1 MSVFKHPV
9 HLPEASFTPIYS
21 GTVNFAEDIEHYEL
35 KPGEMHAFKV
45 ADGSVSGDKVNAEI
59 VPIVSVLWKTQR
71 LDGGVKYE
79 SKFVGKVGKIAT
91 ISTDVYG
98 NNSSMLNILYNTGWP
113 RFTWLAHTITFIK
126 VDSVVGN
133 TVTFTCYQVD

>member
-9 HLPEASFTPIYS
+9 HLPEPSLTPIYS
-21 GTVNFAEDIEHYEL
+21 GKVRFTEDIEHFPL
-35 KPGEMHAFKV
+35 KEGEMHAFKV
-45 ADGSVSGDKVNAEI
+45 ESGSLFGEKLNADIAPE
-59 VPIVSVLWKTQR
+59 VSVLWKTKR

-79 SKFVGKVGKIAT
+79 SKFVARKGKLIT

-98 NNSSMLNILYNTGWP
+98 NNSTMLNILYNTGWP
-113 RFTWLAHTITFIK
+113 GYTWLAHSITFIK

-133 TVTFTCYQVD
+133 EVTFTCYLV

>member
-9 HLPEASFTPIYS
+9 HLPEPNLSPIYS
-21 GTVNFAEDIEHYEL
+21 GTVVFDEDIENFEL

-45 ADGSVSGDKVNAEI
+45 KSGSTSGKVNAEI
-59 VPIVSVLWKTQR
+59 VPVVSVLWKTKR

-79 SKFVGKVGKIAT
+79 SKIVGKVGKLAT

-98 NNSSMLNILYNTGWP
+98 NNSKMLNILYNTGWP
-113 RFTWLAHTITFIK
+113 RSTWLAHTIKFIRVDK
-126 VDSVVGN
+126 VEGA
-133 TVTFTCYQVD
+133 TVNFTCYQVD